1 MRMNIKEKNME
12 EKNDFAPFA
21 SFAQKQQP
29 KLPEFPVKAFP
40 KAIRDF
46 VVAAAHNLQVTVDMI
61 AVQVLTI
68 LALALQGKFLVR
80 PKPGWTE
87 PVNLYTLVIA
97 RPSERKSPALKAV
110 TGVLGKFEKQEN
122 EKIRL
127 QTKELEIRKSL
138 LKKELERMEKE
149 LTSESDD
156 SLISQY
162 AEKQLEYERLGV
174 ERKIKLRADDV
185 TPEALTEMLSVN
197 DGQAAVISSEGGIF
211 DTMAGRYTGVANIDV
226 FTKAYSGD
234 SISVDRKNRERT
246 TVENPALT
254 MLLTVQPEV
263 IASIMENAVF
273 RGRGLLAR
281 FLYSVPASSVGHR
294 QYETAA
300 IGDGIQG
307 GYEDLIY
314 RLLSIEKGE
323 APMVMEFSQE
333 AHRHSKSFFEEIE
346 RLLASKEEWIEDWMG
361 KLHGQTCRIAG
372 LLHAANEM
380 DNADT
385 VEISGETMEHAIE
398 IGRYFLEHAQA
409 AFATTDALDPVEI
422 RDAKYILKR
431 LRNSKYTGSSEVSK
445 KQLFDICRSHFNKVE
460 NMEPALRCLGEHG
473 YIQAQTR
480 LTGGRPTE
488 RILLNPEYLHRLE
501 EEERGPSRNSEPA
514 AVETSVEEPVPQ
526 KDERTFRMIA
536 AGQHLPKKKVVG
548 VIRKQGDVTKVGSIM
563 PASRW
568 DRAPQIRKP
577 ESPIHMIAAG
587 QKLSPGK
594 VVAFVTRTTGSVTK
608 KGRIIYKLNSPF
620 PTMEELRRVMLPQI
634 AEAKREEERRRQEE
648 ERKSEE
654 WRRRWKEERNA

>member
-1 MRMNIKEKNME
+1 MIK

-87 PVNLYTLVIA
+87 PMNLYTLVIA

-110 TGVLGKFEKQEN
+110 TEALGKFEKQEN

-149 LTSESDD
+149 LTSDSDD
-156 SLISQY
+156 SIISQY
-162 AEKQLEYERLGV
+162 AEKQLEYEQLRI
-174 ERKIKLRADDV
+174 ERKVKLRADDI
-185 TPEALTEMLSVN
+185 TPEALTDMLFEN
-197 DGQAAVISSEGGIF
+197 EGQAAVLSSEGGIF
-211 DTMAGRYTGVANIDV
+211 DTMAGRYGGVANIDV

-246 TVENPALT
+246 VIEHPALT

-263 IASIMENAVF
+263 VASIMENTVF

-281 FLYSVPASSVGHR
+281 FLYSMPASPVGHR
-294 QYETAA
+294 QYETTAVS
-300 IGDGIQG
+300 DEIQC
-307 GYEDLIY
+307 GYEDLIC
-314 RLLSIEKGE
+314 RLLSIEKQKS
-323 APMVMEFSQE
+323 PRIMEFSPE
-333 AHRHSKSFFEEIE
+333 AHGRSKSFFEEIE
-346 RLLASKEEWIEDWMG
+346 GILAKKEESIEDWVG

-372 LLHAANEM
+372 LLHVARET
-380 DNADT
+380 DKADT
-385 VEISGETMEHAIE
+385 VEISGRTMEQAIE

-409 AFATTDALDPVEI
+409 AFETTDALDPEEV

-431 LRNSKYTGSSEVSK
+431 LRNSKHMDSSELSK

-460 NMEPALRCLGEHG
+460 NMEPALRCLSEHG
-473 YIQAQTR
+473 YIRVQKQQTS
-480 LTGGRPTE
+480 GRPSE
-488 RILLNPEYLHRLE
+488 RILLNPEYLRHLE
-501 EEERGPSRNSEPA
+501 EEKNGSSKNVEPTA
-514 AVETSVEEPVPQ
+514 AALAEEPVPQ
-526 KDERTFRMIA
+526 KCERTIRM
-536 AGQHLPKKKVVG
+536 V
-548 VIRKQGDVTKVGSIM
+548 
-563 PASRW
+563 
-568 DRAPQIRKP
+568 
-577 ESPIHMIAAG
+577 AAG

-594 VVAFVTRTTGSVTK
+594 IVVSVTRTTGSITRN
-608 KGRIIYKLNSPF
+608 GRIIYKLNSLF
-620 PTMEELRRVMLPQI
+620 PTMEELRRVMRPQM
-634 AEAKREEERRRQEE
+634 AEARREEDRR
-648 ERKSEE
+648 K
-654 WRRRWKEERNA
+654 RWKEERNA